1 MIRSLAAHI
10 PCSKSVL
17 VALMFSVAGGAY
29 AQETPLTEQDKA
41 LIEQGKQIAQKAQK
55 MEMPSLLQNQH
66 MDEAQAE
73 AKAFFKQLQTTNP
86 TLKEMHRKQAE
97 KGIYSDHRILVFASL
112 SLGEQGLD
120 DVLTAV
126 SGQPDSVI
134 VFRGIPEGMNLGQ
147 GVKAIQAL
155 AAKKDPVP
163 NIIINPTLF
172 KTYNITAVPTIVML
186 EDEPLPGE
194 QPNVVAQ
201 VSGLSDPVWLAREV
215 DNGEKGD
222 LGVKGPVEK
231 ISEPDLIDV
240 AKKRL
245 ANIDW
250 EEKKKQ
256 AIERFWTKQNFNEL
270 PRAPKSRTREIDPS
284 VMITS
289 DISTPDGTV
298 FAHAGDVINPL
309 CDPKEVCKPGTRP
322 FTQAVVVFD
331 PLDKKQ
337 MELLAKKLPEIK
349 LEPGV
354 QRITYIAT
362 EFDKDKGW
370 DSYKSVTDNFDA
382 PVYLLT
388 PDLITRFELE
398 HTPSVITARG
408 KKFVVRELAEEG
420 GE

>member
-1 MIRSLAAHI
+1 
-10 PCSKSVL
+10 
-17 VALMFSVAGGAY
+17 
-29 AQETPLTEQDKA
+29 
-41 LIEQGKQIAQKAQK
+41 
-55 MEMPSLLQNQH
+55 
-66 MDEAQAE
+66 
-73 AKAFFKQLQTTNP
+73 
-86 TLKEMHRKQAE
+86 
-97 KGIYSDHRILVFASL
+97 
-112 SLGEQGLD
+112 
-120 DVLTAV
+120 
-126 SGQPDSVI
+126 

-172 KTYNITAVPTIVML
+172 KTYKITAVPTIVML

-201 VSGLSDPVWLAREV
+201 VSGLSDPIWLAREV

-222 LGVKGPVEK
+222 LGVKGPVEN
-231 ISEPDLIDV
+231 IGEPDLIDV
-240 AKKRL
+240 SKKRL

-256 AIERFWTKQNFNEL
+256 AVERFWTKQNFNEL
-270 PRAPKSRTREIDPS
+270 PRASKTRTREIDPS

-349 LEPGV
+349 QEPGV

-362 EFDKDKGW
+362 AFDKDKGW
-370 DSYKSVTDNFDA
+370 DSYKNVTDNFDA

-388 PDLITRFELE
+388 PDLIARFELE
-398 HTPSVITARG
+398 HTPSVITSRG

-420 GE
+420 DE